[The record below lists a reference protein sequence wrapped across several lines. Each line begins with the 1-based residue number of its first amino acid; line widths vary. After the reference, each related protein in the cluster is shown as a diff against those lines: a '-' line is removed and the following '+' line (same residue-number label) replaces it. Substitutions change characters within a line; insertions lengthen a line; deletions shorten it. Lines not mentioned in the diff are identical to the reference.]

1 MNAIET
7 HALEKKFRGKR
18 ALRNLNLT
26 VGRGE
31 IYGFIGKNG
40 SGKSTTMK
48 IVAGLMPATAGEV
61 HVLGAALAPC
71 EAHPAVGTLIESPG
85 IYPSLSAYDNL
96 MVKALTLGLVDAKR
110 TCQELLDAVG
120 LADTGRQKAKRFSM
134 GMKQRLGIALA
145 LMGNPSVLMLDEPL
159 NGLDPDAARAIRTL
173 IVRLNHE
180 RGVTVLISSHVL
192 DQLERMCTCY
202 GIIRD
207 GHMVREL
214 TAAAVEEECASYLAL
229 SCAEPERALATLTER
244 VRGARIQM
252 MPDDTLRID
261 GNVDTA
267 QVGEILMSEGIALS
281 DLHRTEG
288 DREAFFVELMGGH
301 DVDEAGSAPGA
312 GAGRATGRFSRRGR

>member
-1 MNAIET
+1 
-7 HALEKKFRGKR
+7 
-18 ALRNLNLT
+18 
-26 VGRGE
+26 
-31 IYGFIGKNG
+31 
-40 SGKSTTMK
+40 
-48 IVAGLMPATAGEV
+48 
-61 HVLGAALAPC
+61 
-71 EAHPAVGTLIESPG
+71 
-85 IYPSLSAYDNL
+85 
-96 MVKALTLGLVDAKR
+96 
-110 TCQELLDAVG
+110 
-120 LADTGRQKAKRFSM
+120 M

-145 LMGNPSVLMLDEPL
+145 LMGNPSVLLLDEPL

-173 IVRLNHE
+173 IVRLNRE

-214 TAAAVEEECASYLAL
+214 SAAAVEEECASYLAL
-229 SCAEPERALATLTER
+229 SCTEPERAIATLTER

>member
-18 ALRNLNLT
+18 ALRDLNLT

>member
-18 ALRNLNLT
+18 ALRDLNLT

-145 LMGNPSVLMLDEPL
+145 LMGNPSVLLLDEPL

-173 IVRLNHE
+173 IVRLNRE

-214 TAAAVEEECASYLAL
+214 SAAAVEEECASYLAL
-229 SCAEPERALATLTER
+229 SCTEPERAIATLTER

>member
-18 ALRNLNLT
+18 ALRDLNLT

-145 LMGNPSVLMLDEPL
+145 LMGNPSVLLLDEPL

-173 IVRLNHE
+173 IVRLNRE

-214 TAAAVEEECASYLAL
+214 SAAAVEEECASYLAL
-229 SCAEPERALATLTER
+229 SCTEPERALATLTER

>member
-7 HALEKKFRGKR
+7 RALEKKFRGKR
-18 ALRNLNLT
+18 ALRDLNLT

-145 LMGNPSVLMLDEPL
+145 LMGNPSVLLLDEPL

-173 IVRLNHE
+173 IVRLNRE

-214 TAAAVEEECASYLAL
+214 SAAAVEEECASYLAI
-229 SCAEPERALATLTER
+229 SCTEPERALATLTER

-281 DLHRTEG
+281 ELHRTEG

>member
-7 HALEKKFRGKR
+7 HALEKKFRRKR
-18 ALRNLNLT
+18 ALRDLNLT

-85 IYPSLSAYDNL
+85 IYPSLSAHDNL
-96 MVKALTLGLVDAKR
+96 MVKALTLGVVDAKR

-145 LMGNPSVLMLDEPL
+145 LMGNPSVLLLDEPL

-173 IVRLNHE
+173 IVRLNRE

-214 TAAAVEEECASYLAL
+214 SAAAVEEECASYLAL
-229 SCAEPERALATLTER
+229 SCTEPERALATLTER

>member
-7 HALEKKFRGKR
+7 HALEKTFRGKR
-18 ALRNLNLT
+18 ALRSLNLT

-61 HVLGAALAPC
+61 NVLGASLAPC

-85 IYPSLSAYDNL
+85 IYPGLSAYDNL
-96 MVKALTLGLVDAKR
+96 MVKALTLGIVDAKK
-110 TCQELLDAVG
+110 TCQELLHAVG

-173 IVRLNHE
+173 IVRLNRE

-214 TAAAVEEECASYLAL
+214 TAAAVEEECASYLSL
-229 SCAEPERALATLTER
+229 SCTEPERALATLTER
-244 VRGARIQM
+244 VRGGCIQM
-252 MPDDTLRID
+252 MPDNTLRID
-261 GNVDTA
+261 GDVDTA
-267 QVGEILMSEGIALS
+267 RVGEVLMSEGIALS

-288 DREAFFVELMGGH
+288 DREAFFVKLMGGH
-301 DVDEAGSAPGA
+301 DVDDSGA
-312 GAGRATGRFSRRGR
+312 IRDNAASRSGVRFSRKGR

>member
-96 MVKALTLGLVDAKR
+96 MVKALTLGVVDAKR

-145 LMGNPSVLMLDEPL
+145 LMGNPSVLLLDEPL

-173 IVRLNHE
+173 IVRLNRE

-214 TAAAVEEECASYLAL
+214 SAAAVEEECASYLAL
-229 SCAEPERALATLTER
+229 SCTEPERALATLTER

-301 DVDEAGSAPGA
+301 DVDEAGPAPDA

>member
-18 ALRNLNLT
+18 ALRDLNLT

-61 HVLGAALAPC
+61 NVLGASLAPC
-71 EAHPAVGTLIESPG
+71 EAHPAVGTLIENPG
-85 IYPSLSAYDNL
+85 IYPSLSARDNL
-96 MVKALTLGLVDAKR
+96 MVKALTLGIVDAKQ
-110 TCQELLDAVG
+110 TCQELLHAVG

-173 IVRLNHE
+173 IVRLNRE

-214 TAAAVEEECASYLAL
+214 TAAAVEEECASYLSL
-229 SCAEPERALATLTER
+229 SCTEPERALATLTER
-244 VRGARIQM
+244 VRGGCIQM
-252 MPDDTLRID
+252 MPDNALRID
-261 GNVDTA
+261 GDVDTA
-267 QVGEILMSEGIALS
+267 RVGEVLMSEGIALT

-288 DREAFFVELMGGH
+288 DREAFFVKLMGGH
-301 DVDEAGSAPGA
+301 DVGDTGTTSGNAASRTA
-312 GAGRATGRFSRRGR
+312 GRFSRKGR

>member
-18 ALRNLNLT
+18 ALRDLNLT

-48 IVAGLMPATAGEV
+48 IVAGLMPATSGEV

-173 IVRLNHE
+173 IVRLNRE

-214 TAAAVEEECASYLAL
+214 SAAAVEEECASYLAL
-229 SCAEPERALATLTER
+229 SCTEPERALATLTER